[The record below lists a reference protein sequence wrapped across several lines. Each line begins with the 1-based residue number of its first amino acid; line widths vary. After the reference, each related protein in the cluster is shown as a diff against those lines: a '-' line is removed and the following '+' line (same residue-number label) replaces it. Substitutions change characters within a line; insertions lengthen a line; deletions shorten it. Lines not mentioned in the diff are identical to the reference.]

1 MMAKNRNASAV
12 IFGFDYQV
20 DAAICLFVRNVS
32 EIEKIRVE
40 GKYEDIEQILSNG
53 SIIYCQVKSVID
65 PINTTD
71 STKRN
76 KIRKALQSLT
86 ECPITD
92 KDKMIYCSNQKD
104 ILISNSEL
112 FSSNN
117 VLEYEYD
124 YLDESSKKMI
134 KKYFKNQI
142 DKCKSLSIIKIP
154 YNIST
159 DDKTRRTFIYDS
171 VKEFL
176 LSVKE
181 EPALSYSICK
191 EWHEYLKNSSYGK
204 PGEFFLTKKE
214 LIWVLIASIISNK
227 IDYDLVDDEQIVDDV
242 KKRCDDLFLNKLLN
256 FEIFNK
262 LNFIYEEEK
271 MNLIGTKVRIT
282 NIFEKRK
289 REILDIIFSKNEY
302 NDIDV
307 STAFIIFS
315 AVVRLKNRIKTI
327 KEECKI
333 ED

>member
-1 MMAKNRNASAV
+1 M
-12 IFGFDYQV
+12 
-20 DAAICLFVRNVS
+20 
-32 EIEKIRVE
+32 
-40 GKYEDIEQILSNG
+40 
-53 SIIYCQVKSVID
+53 
-65 PINTTD
+65 
-71 STKRN
+71 
-76 KIRKALQSLT
+76 
-86 ECPITD
+86 
-92 KDKMIYCSNQKD
+92 
-104 ILISNSEL
+104 
-112 FSSNN
+112 
-117 VLEYEYD
+117 
-124 YLDESSKKMI
+124 
-134 KKYFKNQI
+134 
-142 DKCKSLSIIKIP
+142 
-154 YNIST
+154 
-159 DDKTRRTFIYDS
+159 
-171 VKEFL
+171 

-204 PGEFFLTKKE
+204 PGDFFLTKKE

-262 LNFIYEEEK
+262 LNFVYEEEK
-271 MNLIGTKVRIT
+271 MNLIGTKIRIA

-289 REILDIIFSKNEY
+289 GEILDIIFSKNEY